1 MTEREQSSFPNN
13 IHQELEKKTLP
24 SFLTAVPNL
33 NEEIQN

>member
-1 MTEREQSSFPNN
+1 MTEREQSSFPN

-33 NEEIQN
+33 NEEI